1 MSSST
6 ANLVYT
12 YLFKDQS
19 LVVDEQLHIP
29 LLPSHQQDILVRDL
43 PEKKFVTRD
52 LADGE
57 ALPDGLQLVPIR
69 ELLGSWSMQEF
80 ELASRAKQLM
90 EWKRNHRFCSRCG
103 NATVKHD
110 RDHAMVCTVC
120 KYTQYPRVQ
129 PCVIMAITRG
139 DSILLARN
147 VQRPSSMFSVLA
159 GFVEVGETL
168 EQAVMRETKEEA
180 GISIKNIR
188 YMGSQPWPF
197 PSNLMI
203 AFQAEYEGGELIPQV
218 DEIVDAQ
225 FFDFDNLPLIPPK
238 NSIAHSMIMQIT
250 QPKIMVD

>member
-1 MSSST
+1 MSSS
-6 ANLVYT
+6 ASSLVYT

-19 LVVDEQLHIP
+19 LVVDEQLQIP
-29 LLPSHQQDILVRDL
+29 QLPAHQQDLLVREQA
-43 PEKKFVTRD
+43 EKRFVTRD
-52 LADGE
+52 LADDE
-57 ALPDGLQLVPIR
+57 ALPEGLQLVPIR
-69 ELLGSWSMQEF
+69 HLLANWSMPEF

-90 EWKRNHRFCSRCG
+90 EWRRNHRFCSRCG
-103 NATVKHD
+103 NITVQHE

-120 KYTQYPRVQ
+120 EYTQYPRVQ

-147 VQRPSSMFSVLA
+147 VQRPGPMFSVLA

-168 EQAVMRETKEEA
+168 EQAVARETKEEA

-197 PSNLMI
+197 PTNLMI
-203 AFQAEYEGGELIPQV
+203 AFQAEYEGGELVPQP
-218 DEIVDAQ
+218 DEIADAE

-238 NSIAHSMIMQIT
+238 GSIANTMIMQIT
-250 QPKIMVD
+250 RPKIVVD